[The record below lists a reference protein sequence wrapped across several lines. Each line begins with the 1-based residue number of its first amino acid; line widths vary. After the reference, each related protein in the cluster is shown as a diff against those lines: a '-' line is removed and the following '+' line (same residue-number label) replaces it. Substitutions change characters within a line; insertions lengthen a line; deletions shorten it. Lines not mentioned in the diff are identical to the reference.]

1 MCTFPFMRA
10 GARND
15 GVEPARGVTRRGLI
29 AGAAATG
36 AAAALWP
43 APADAATATPS
54 SADVV
59 VVGAGFAGLTA
70 ARLIQ
75 RAGRSVVVLEA
86 RDRVGGRVW
95 NHDLGGG
102 KVSERGGTFV
112 GPTQDHVMAL
122 ASQLGVGTF
131 PTYDDGDA
139 VYVNGSDRMTY
150 SDTGPTGSAPPD
162 PLILPELTAVVA
174 LLDQMATEVPVDAP
188 WTAQSAGDW
197 DSQTL
202 KSWIDSHSATPRF
215 KQVVPIAT
223 RPIFGAEPRELSLL
237 FTLFYIAA
245 SGDESN
251 PGTFERNFDTRNGA
265 QMSRFVG
272 GSQVI
277 ATEIAKQLGSRV
289 VLSSPVRQITQSS
302 SGVTVRSD
310 QATISA
316 RQVIVAIPPTL
327 AGRIDYEPILPFQR
341 DQLTQ
346 RFGQGT
352 MTKVAAV
359 YKSPFWRD
367 AGLSGMAVTTD
378 GPVTATFD
386 DSPQS
391 GTPGVIFGFV
401 GGDWARQYNAMSP
414 AARKA
419 AVLTQ
424 FVTFFGSQAS
434 GAIDF
439 FETSWSGEQWTRG
452 CPVGIPSQGTLLTY
466 GPQIRQPV
474 GRVHWAGTETS
485 TYWNGYMDG
494 AVRSGERA
502 AAEAL
507 SEL

>member
-1 MCTFPFMRA
+1 MPL
-10 GARND
+10 
-15 GVEPARGVTRRGLI
+15 RGVREVDEMERI
-29 AGAAATG
+29 R
-36 AAAALWP
+36 
-43 APADAATATPS
+43 ADYC
-54 SADVV
+54 
-59 VVGAGFAGLTA
+59 VVGAGFAGLA
-70 ARLIQ
+70 AALRLKD
-75 RAGRSVVVLEA
+75 RGTSVALLEA

-188 WTAQSAGDW
+188 WTAQSAEDW

-245 SGDESN
+245 SGDENN

-277 ATEIAKQLGSRV
+277 ATKIAKQLGARV
-289 VLSSPVRQITQSS
+289 VLSSPVRQIRP
-302 SGVTVRSD
+302 GHD
-310 QATISA
+310 QRQAGDRGDSA
-316 RQVIVAIPPTL
+316 DSRGADRLRADPSVPARPADPTLRPGHDDQGRRRLQVAILARRRPQRDGGHDRRPGHRDVRRLAPERHPGRDLRVRRRRLGPPVQRDVPRRPQGGRAHAVRHVLRL
-327 AGRIDYEPILPFQR
+327 AGLGR
-341 DQLTQ
+341 D
-346 RFGQGT
+346 R
-352 MTKVAAV
+352 
-359 YKSPFWRD
+359 
-367 AGLSGMAVTTD
+367 
-378 GPVTATFD
+378 
-386 DSPQS
+386 
-391 GTPGVIFGFV
+391 
-401 GGDWARQYNAMSP
+401 
-414 AARKA
+414 
-419 AVLTQ
+419 
-424 FVTFFGSQAS
+424 
-434 GAIDF
+434 
-439 FETSWSGEQWTRG
+439 
-452 CPVGIPSQGTLLTY
+452 LL
-466 GPQIRQPV
+466 
-474 GRVHWAGTETS
+474 
-485 TYWNGYMDG
+485 
-494 AVRSGERA
+494 
-502 AAEAL
+502 
-507 SEL
+507 